1 MTRRQLRVRSVVLAA
16 VAGAVLIAPV
26 SVRLLAGSAA
36 PAAAA
41 QTSPA
46 SPQDPPPVPLPVP
59 GGSGMPSPSP
69 SPGGY
74 QAH

>member
-1 MTRRQLRVRSVVLAA
+1 MTHRHLRVRSLVVGA
-16 VAGAVLIAPV
+16 VAGALLIAPV
-26 SVRLLAGSAA
+26 SPRMFTDHAV

-41 QTSPA
+41 QASPA
-46 SPQDPPPVPLPVP
+46 SPQDPPPLPLPLP
-59 GGSGMPSPSP
+59 GGPSIPSPSP